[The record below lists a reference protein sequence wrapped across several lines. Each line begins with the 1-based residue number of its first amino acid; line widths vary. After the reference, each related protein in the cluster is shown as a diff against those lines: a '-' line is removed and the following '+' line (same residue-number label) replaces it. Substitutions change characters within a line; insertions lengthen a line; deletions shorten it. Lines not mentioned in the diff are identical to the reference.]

1 MELAELDF
9 KGSSND
15 LDACHVTLGRFP
27 HFFKTYPH
35 L

>member
-15 LDACHVTLGRFP
+15 LDACHVTLGSP
-27 HFFKTYPH
+27 HFSKTYPH